1 MWQVSLVRHPLFH
14 PTRRRKHIKHPTQT
28 TAYKKQCD
36 DATSVPEVQNAVDRS
51 MTADPQNT
59 ND

>member
-1 MWQVSLVRHPLFH
+1 MWQVSLVRHPLLH
-14 PTRRRKHIKHPTQT
+14 PATRRNHIKHHMQT

-36 DATSVPEVQNAVDRS
+36 DRTRVSEVQNAVDRS